1 MICSPRLL
9 PSLDHLIEY
18 PAISLKCLF
27 DVTPGLITS
36 LPELRLLKV
45 KESLKSLNATR
56 EQERQRGLSILLPV
70 RDIALPLTPIRRCYL
85 SRRVTIMHQGS
96 QVSFFSKHQNTRTP
110 EPRNKAVLAIAIT
123 QGRCNILSSDNYNV

>member
-36 LPELRLLKV
+36 LPELRLLKAKRISEV
-45 KESLKSLNATR
+45 AKCYKRTGATAR
-56 EQERQRGLSILLPV
+56 ALDIVTRQRYCSAT
-70 RDIALPLTPIRRCYL
+70 DA
-85 SRRVTIMHQGS
+85 
-96 QVSFFSKHQNTRTP
+96 N
-110 EPRNKAVLAIAIT
+110 
-123 QGRCNILSSDNYNV
+123 